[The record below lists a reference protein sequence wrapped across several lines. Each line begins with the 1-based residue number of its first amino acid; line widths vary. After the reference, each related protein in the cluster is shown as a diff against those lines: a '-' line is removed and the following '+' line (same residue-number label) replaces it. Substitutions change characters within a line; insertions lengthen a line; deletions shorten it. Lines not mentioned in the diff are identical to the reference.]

1 MAHALLGVRK
11 HHNEMKGLPLTITAY
26 LLSGMLF
33 TACNDAG
40 DATEETTDQLQ
51 ENRKEMSDA
60 KDESNK
66 EWRAE
71 RDEAARE
78 LRALREDL
86 VREQAKERERLADG
100 IKDAGKRAEC
110 EARIAELTTNIER
123 IDGSLAKVDSSND
136 LNWQEVKAESRKAAD
151 DTKNWFQRQAELIDK
166 KTNADADNDGH

>member
-1 MAHALLGVRK
+1 
-11 HHNEMKGLPLTITAY
+11 MKALPLTLTAF
-26 LLSGMLF
+26 LLSGVLV

-40 DATEETTDQLQ
+40 DATEQTTDQLQ

-60 KDESNK
+60 SDESNK

-71 RDEAARE
+71 RDEASRE

-86 VREQAKERERLADG
+86 VREQEKERARLAEG
-100 IKDAGKRAEC
+100 IKDAGKRAEW
-110 EARIAELTTNIER
+110 ETRIAELTVNIER
-123 IDGSLAKVDSSND
+123 IDAAQRNVDGSND
-136 LNWQEVKAESRKAAD
+136 RNWQEVKAGSRKAAD